1 MTHIKALSHKVWYHI
16 HNDPHIPTVLVS
28 QDKKCITIR
37 GSPIMIADIPRWYKN
52 LLKEGEELLDKALL
66 GLKFPEF
73 EELIARRLDPKNLR
87 DAFVDNHGKEDAGY
101 SFLTDNRNEL
111 EQFEGILL
119 KRIYEDDDLR
129 NQFFATGPDGT
140 LYSRAG
146 KPLCAY

>member
-1 MTHIKALSHKVWYHI
+1 
-16 HNDPHIPTVLVS
+16 
-28 QDKKCITIR
+28 
-37 GSPIMIADIPRWYKN
+37 MIADIPRWYKN